1 MRGHAVTRGPIL
13 PPPPP
18 IFPPNLHRSR
28 KRTKKRRGGAS
39 DLFFFFFFIF
49 CIEIRIRVS
58 IISVFQFRDLCH
70 ERPDSLDIAISRNW
84 REKYI
89 FLMEKLGMETFATKR
104 SKKLFCDPFSAW
116 KRRRRIF
123 VKGGLIKLSNGGNFS
138 KSRNDYCISFL
149 SFVSTT
155 SIDPRSVLQR

>member
-39 DLFFFFFFIF
+39 DLFFFFFFFFFFFWVPNSFFFFFFFFFIF

-89 FLMEKLGMETFATKR
+89 FNGKAWNGNFCDEEIEETFFR
-104 SKKLFCDPFSAW
+104 SLLRLEKEKENSW
-116 KRRRRIF
+116 KE
-123 VKGGLIKLSNGGNFS
+123 
-138 KSRNDYCISFL
+138 D
-149 SFVSTT
+149 
-155 SIDPRSVLQR
+155 

>member
-28 KRTKKRRGGAS
+28 KRTKKGRGVQAIC
-39 DLFFFFFFIF
+39 FFFFSLFF
-49 CIEIRIRVS
+49 VS
-58 IISVFQFRDLCH
+58 RSESVFPLFPCFNFEISVTNVQIPL
-70 ERPDSLDIAISRNW
+70 ISRYH
-84 REKYI
+84 EIEGKSI

-116 KRRRRIF
+116 KRRRRIRERR
-123 VKGGLIKLSNGGNFS
+123 IN
-138 KSRNDYCISFL
+138 
-149 SFVSTT
+149 
-155 SIDPRSVLQR
+155 

>member
-39 DLFFFFFFIF
+39 DLFFFFFSLFF
-49 CIEIRIRVS
+49 VS
-58 IISVFQFRDLCH
+58 RSESVFPLFPCFNFEISVTNVRIPL
-70 ERPDSLDIAISRNW
+70 ISRYH
-84 REKYI
+84 EIEGKSI

-104 SKKLFCDPFSAW
+104 SKKLFFDPFSAW
-116 KRRRRIF
+116 KRRRRIRERR
-123 VKGGLIKLSNGGNFS
+123 IN
-138 KSRNDYCISFL
+138 
-149 SFVSTT
+149 
-155 SIDPRSVLQR
+155 